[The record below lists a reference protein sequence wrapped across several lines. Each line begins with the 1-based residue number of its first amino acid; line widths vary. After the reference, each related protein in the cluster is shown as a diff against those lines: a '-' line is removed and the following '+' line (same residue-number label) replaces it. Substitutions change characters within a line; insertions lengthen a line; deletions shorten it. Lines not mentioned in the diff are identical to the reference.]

1 MAKGSL
7 AAFETDTICL
17 IKRCG
22 RRSAPSP
29 RWRPCFCC
37 LGRRRLRRRGR
48 RTSPPRSPSPCAP
61 APRWSTRRLATSV
74 FTSVSRASST
84 CSRAGWSSALPRR
97 ACRVAGWIWAGKYS
111 DCLQPP
117 LRHHAP
123 QHRRQVAHRDAR
135 PHVVGEAAELL
146 EHAVR
151 GRSEGAVH
159 GRARE
164 FELFAVRARRR
175 RCHAARRAAAR
186 PLARR
191 AAIDRMQTARRSCI
205 VLGRDAVML
214 LFIARG

>member
-1 MAKGSL
+1 MRPTLGTSAAMAAVLLLIGPSEGATARPVEVPASFAQSL
-7 AAFETDTICL
+7 
-17 IKRCG
+17 
-22 RRSAPSP
+22 RSGTA
-29 RWRPCFCC
+29 
-37 LGRRRLRRRGR
+37 LEY
-48 RTSPPRSPSPCAP
+48 TPPRHIGVHIGVARVLD
-61 APRWSTRRLATSV
+61 ALA
-74 FTSVSRASST
+74 RG
-84 CSRAGWSSALPRR
+84 GWSSAPPRR

-159 GRARE
+159 GRAIE

-175 RCHAARRAAAR
+175 GCHAARRAAAR

-191 AAIDRMQTARRSCI
+191 AAIDRMRTARRSCI

-214 LFIARG
+214 LFMARG

>member
-1 MAKGSL
+1 MRPTLGTFAAMAAVLLLIGPPEVTTARPAEVPASFAQSL
-7 AAFETDTICL
+7 RSGTALEYTPPRHIGVHIGVAHVLDALAGGMVVGAALPCAS
-17 IKRCG
+17 RCWV
-22 RRSAPSP
+22 A
-29 RWRPCFCC
+29 
-37 LGRRRLRRRGR
+37 LGRENISTVSSLHSG
-48 RTSPPRSPSPCAP
+48 TTPRSIDAKS
-61 APRWSTRRLATSV
+61 LI
-74 FTSVSRASST
+74 
-84 CSRAGWSSALPRR
+84 G
-97 ACRVAGWIWAGKYS
+97 
-111 DCLQPP
+111 
-117 LRHHAP
+117 
-123 QHRRQVAHRDAR
+123 DAR

-164 FELFAVRARRR
+164 IELFAVRARRR

-214 LFIARG
+214 LFMARG

>member
-1 MAKGSL
+1 MRPTLGTFAAMAAVLLLIGPPEGATARPAEVPASFAQSL
-7 AAFETDTICL
+7 RSGTALEYTPPRHIGVAHVLDAFAGGMVVGAALPCAS
-17 IKRCG
+17 RCWV
-22 RRSAPSP
+22 A
-29 RWRPCFCC
+29 
-37 LGRRRLRRRGR
+37 LGRENIPTVSSLHS
-48 RTSPPRSPSPCAP
+48 RTTPRSIDAKS
-61 APRWSTRRLATSV
+61 LI
-74 FTSVSRASST
+74 
-84 CSRAGWSSALPRR
+84 G
-97 ACRVAGWIWAGKYS
+97 
-111 DCLQPP
+111 
-117 LRHHAP
+117 
-123 QHRRQVAHRDAR
+123 DAR

-164 FELFAVRARRR
+164 IELFAVRARRR

-214 LFIARG
+214 LFMARG

>member
-1 MAKGSL
+1 MRPTLGTSAAMAAVLLLIGPPEGATARPAEVPASFAQSL
-7 AAFETDTICL
+7 RSGTALEYTPPRHIGVAHVLDAFAGGMVVGAALPCAS
-17 IKRCG
+17 RCWV
-22 RRSAPSP
+22 A
-29 RWRPCFCC
+29 
-37 LGRRRLRRRGR
+37 LGRENIPTVSSLPSG
-48 RTSPPRSPSPCAP
+48 TTPRSIDAKS
-61 APRWSTRRLATSV
+61 LI
-74 FTSVSRASST
+74 
-84 CSRAGWSSALPRR
+84 G
-97 ACRVAGWIWAGKYS
+97 
-111 DCLQPP
+111 
-117 LRHHAP
+117 
-123 QHRRQVAHRDAR
+123 DAR

-164 FELFAVRARRR
+164 FELFTVRARRR

-214 LFIARG
+214 LFMARG